1 MKKQKITYNNIII
14 LSIIILGLFFRV
26 LEKEPSTLWTD
37 EFATYWVSNTST
49 LSESISRATVT
60 QGQSPFYYIL
70 VWSILKIIPE
80 SEFAL
85 RLISLISSIISIY
98 LIYHIALLLFQQR
111 AMDKANSS
119 TVNSYSTPSLFNIPA
134 IFATLI
140 FSLDTTQIYY
150 AQEARPYALA
160 VMFALLS
167 QFYFLKIITFKS
179 SNNNQNSPDSI
190 YHSILHF
197 FKKQKLIVFFY
208 IISSSLICYTHYI
221 FGTMLLVQNI
231 WVAFIL
237 IKKNK
242 KYNITLQA
250 WCAMQIII
258 ILTLLPLIYHLYPIL
273 TKSSK
278 WTWLRSGGII
288 DTVRI
293 FSTMFNGW
301 IIVMFASVF
310 LILFIVDFYSKQKS
324 IITFFKDSLKKNN
337 CDHNKKIT
345 NLKYKDLTILL
356 SIWFITPPLF
366 AYIATLLLQTSLL
379 DARYMTLSLIPF
391 YLLLALCIQCLSSK
405 NIKIF
410 LSAFILFV
418 YIGGVLIPIYEIEGR
433 FSNRIPHDWRT
444 AIKVLNQN
452 LQKGD
457 VIILRSGF
465 VKENWIP
472 YTKNIIIKEYVQA
485 PLKSFYFD
493 QNLIKDKDISL
504 FNMTYMREREF
515 YSYFDSIFSFA
526 EKKQRVWIIGVN
538 PPNTNYKITQVSEIL
553 RNSHKKAFEKDFSGV
568 YLLLMKKRPDVYKI
582 FNKKRLN

>member
-1 MKKQKITYNNIII
+1 MDLKKITYNNIII

-26 LEKEPSTLWTD
+26 FEKEQSTLWTD

-49 LSESISRATVT
+49 LSESISRATIT

-70 VWSILKIIPE
+70 VWGILKIIPE

-98 LIYHIALLLFQQR
+98 LIYHIALLLFQN
-111 AMDKANSS
+111 KTNSS
-119 TVNSYSTPSLFNIPA
+119 ITNSSSTPSLFNIPA
-134 IFATLI
+134 IFATLL

-160 VMFALLS
+160 VMFALIS
-167 QFYFLKIITFKS
+167 QFYFLKIISFKS
-179 SNNNQNSPDSI
+179 PHNNQDSPNSI
-190 YHSILHF
+190 YHSILQF
-197 FKKQKLIVFFY
+197 FKEQKLILFFY
-208 IISSSLICYTHYI
+208 ITSSSLICYTHYI
-221 FGTMLLVQNI
+221 FGTMILVQNI
-231 WVAFIL
+231 LVAIIL
-237 IKKNK
+237 LRKDK

-250 WCAMQIII
+250 WCAIQIII
-258 ILTLLPLIYHLYPIL
+258 ITTLLPLIYHLYPIL

-288 DTVRI
+288 DTIRI
-293 FSTMFNGW
+293 FSTMFNGR

-310 LILFIVDFYSKQKS
+310 IILFIVDYFSKKKS
-324 IITFFKDSLKKNN
+324 IITFFKDSFRKNN
-337 CDHNKKIT
+337 DDHNKQRA
-345 NLKYKDLTILL
+345 NLKYIDLTILL

-366 AYIATLLLQTSLL
+366 AYIATLLLRTSLL
-379 DARYMTLSLIPF
+379 DTRYMTLSLIPF
-391 YLLLALCIQCLSSK
+391 YLLLALCINCLSSK

-410 LSAFILFV
+410 LSAFILFA
-418 YIGGVLIPIYEIEGR
+418 YIGGVLIPTYKNEGR
-433 FSNRIPHDWRT
+433 FSSRIPHDWRT

-457 VIILRSGF
+457 IIILRSGF

-472 YTKNIIIKEYVQA
+472 YTKNVIIKEYVQA

-493 QNLIKDKDISL
+493 QNIIKNKDISL

-538 PPNTNYKITQVSEIL
+538 PPNTNYKIAQVSEIL

-568 YLLLMKKRPDVYKI
+568 YLLLMKKRPDVYKM